1 MAINP
6 IKDETLNLFPDNTD
20 GDITASDMRQY
31 IDNIWKDK
39 ERKINKYPNLSEAF
53 AHSELYQ
60 LDIFLITKEPIQ
72 SKNGIYVS
80 LINQP
85 NNETEIVQVAN
96 LTKNDVLEVPVYNEM
111 LLLNVNKG
119 DICTVTQDFQT
130 YIFDGT
136 EWKAFLSDVSIQNAI
151 KDDLINPNT
160 LWSSEKILERIT
172 TLSTDHTH
180 TIQEIENLEY
190 MLTYLET
197 KTNEKMD
204 LNEPK
209 GFGTFNLMRGENSL
223 NKIVISNA
231 SNLNSSPTKST
242 VIDETSLSIKN
253 TLSSFNLKHGLT
265 SYISIETNG
274 IESPVM
280 EFKSGEAPKTQYDPI
295 REIDI
300 TNKKYVDDK
309 IDNLPDITNFA
320 TVEYVDQQDA
330 FKVSKS
336 GDMMTGGLKLEYSS
350 NSFSGVSLRNTI
362 LGNPLLE
369 WAIGNNDNNQ
379 FIINKYE
386 NSNLFNTGIFIN
398 EDANDLSLYNN
409 GLSYNGLDLAT
420 IEYVDTENIKQDL
433 LIINKVNKTGDD
445 MSGSLK
451 ALGLETKRSSYL
463 KLQEFSTSNKP
474 EIEFV
479 NFQYNPGGIVSNAL
493 TDPSLILFPAD
504 PNNNKPIDI
513 KFDILVYSENNYEKV
528 WHSGNDGA
536 GSELDAD
543 TVDGMQPDKF
553 PLNDDTLVELNKK
566 LDKIG
571 GIITGN
577 LEINGYLVVDNE
589 IIGGNTYINSLN
601 VNSISNL
608 NTTNINGLTT
618 ISNNNNLI
626 VTGDTETGGLNVMD
640 PASFQNNITIGL
652 SLTSDPSI
660 YFEDQSIQNDISL
673 SYNKSLKEFTVTNEN
688 FSDSIIYHEDNLDV
702 FFKNE
707 FINFANGPTD
717 QGKPVVLN
725 LNGKIDPSMLDV
737 SVFYY
742 VGSWTPA
749 PNDEYPDT
757 TNETY
762 GAFWDITGIDPTNG
776 YTFIGGDLA
785 GKTIN
790 NADFLVHAVGGW
802 SIMVS
807 EMNPMLYYKLDGTS
821 AITAPFAAGGQPL
834 KNVADGTDAQDAV
847 TINQISHFSSAFYAV
862 DGSNPLTNHFQANG
876 FQLKNISNGTDD
888 KDAASMFQVNQ
899 KINIDGSSIFI
910 GDQTF
915 GDGNSGGN
923 IILRASSNVDS
934 PFIEYQR
941 RDGRKFADTLV
952 RNLKDYVI
960 SLYDPDDGTPDSP
973 SSVYT
978 FGRDGTLK
986 TNNLESN
993 IISLLDGSS
1002 FSNILFKRSDSTRTS
1017 QISTDSINLLFQL
1030 FSDDGNTLEST
1041 MEFTRSGELLLNN
1054 NAVWSENNFDP
1065 DSKENYLNLP
1075 SNNEMILSSDTTG
1088 NRVWINQIKEFT
1100 ALDDTPSDYVGKA
1113 GQLIGVNQTE
1123 DGLEFGDAGPNLT
1136 RHIFQGDGTK
1146 TEFVIPGGYLPGNV
1160 DVYLQRTRMINA
1172 PQNAGG
1178 DIDAT
1183 NGTSIIFYSAPAFGL
1198 RIEVAAY
1205 VKDSFMIMPN
1215 ATEDSVGGMR
1225 VRMDTATSTVYITT
1239 DGTQP

>member
-209 GFGTFNLMRGENSL
+209 GFGTFNLIRCENSL

-398 EDANDLSLYNN
+398 EDANDLLLYNN
-409 GLSYNGLDLAT
+409 GLSYNGLDIAT

-433 LIINKVNKTGDD
+433 LILNKVNKTGDD

-463 KLQEFSTSNKP
+463 KLQ
-474 EIEFV
+474 
-479 NFQYNPGGIVSNAL
+479 
-493 TDPSLILFPAD
+493 
-504 PNNNKPIDI
+504 
-513 KFDILVYSENNYEKV
+513 
-528 WHSGNDGA
+528 
-536 GSELDAD
+536 
-543 TVDGMQPDKF
+543 
-553 PLNDDTLVELNKK
+553 
-566 LDKIG
+566 
-571 GIITGN
+571 
-577 LEINGYLVVDNE
+577 
-589 IIGGNTYINSLN
+589 
-601 VNSISNL
+601 
-608 NTTNINGLTT
+608 
-618 ISNNNNLI
+618 
-626 VTGDTETGGLNVMD
+626 
-640 PASFQNNITIGL
+640 
-652 SLTSDPSI
+652 
-660 YFEDQSIQNDISL
+660 
-673 SYNKSLKEFTVTNEN
+673 
-688 FSDSIIYHEDNLDV
+688 
-702 FFKNE
+702 
-707 FINFANGPTD
+707 
-717 QGKPVVLN
+717 
-725 LNGKIDPSMLDV
+725 
-737 SVFYY
+737 
-742 VGSWTPA
+742 
-749 PNDEYPDT
+749 
-757 TNETY
+757 
-762 GAFWDITGIDPTNG
+762 
-776 YTFIGGDLA
+776 
-785 GKTIN
+785 
-790 NADFLVHAVGGW
+790 
-802 SIMVS
+802 
-807 EMNPMLYYKLDGTS
+807 
-821 AITAPFAAGGQPL
+821 
-834 KNVADGTDAQDAV
+834 
-847 TINQISHFSSAFYAV
+847 
-862 DGSNPLTNHFQANG
+862 
-876 FQLKNISNGTDD
+876 
-888 KDAASMFQVNQ
+888 
-899 KINIDGSSIFI
+899 
-910 GDQTF
+910 
-915 GDGNSGGN
+915 
-923 IILRASSNVDS
+923 
-934 PFIEYQR
+934 
-941 RDGRKFADTLV
+941 
-952 RNLKDYVI
+952 
-960 SLYDPDDGTPDSP
+960 
-973 SSVYT
+973 
-978 FGRDGTLK
+978 
-986 TNNLESN
+986 
-993 IISLLDGSS
+993 
-1002 FSNILFKRSDSTRTS
+1002 
-1017 QISTDSINLLFQL
+1017 
-1030 FSDDGNTLEST
+1030 
-1041 MEFTRSGELLLNN
+1041 
-1054 NAVWSENNFDP
+1054 
-1065 DSKENYLNLP
+1065 
-1075 SNNEMILSSDTTG
+1075 
-1088 NRVWINQIKEFT
+1088 
-1100 ALDDTPSDYVGKA
+1100 
-1113 GQLIGVNQTE
+1113 
-1123 DGLEFGDAGPNLT
+1123 
-1136 RHIFQGDGTK
+1136 
-1146 TEFVIPGGYLPGNV
+1146 
-1160 DVYLQRTRMINA
+1160 
-1172 PQNAGG
+1172 
-1178 DIDAT
+1178 
-1183 NGTSIIFYSAPAFGL
+1183 
-1198 RIEVAAY
+1198 
-1205 VKDSFMIMPN
+1205 
-1215 ATEDSVGGMR
+1215 
-1225 VRMDTATSTVYITT
+1225 
-1239 DGTQP
+1239 